1 MISVT
6 IEPQRYFVEKIAGDL
21 FQVYCVT
28 PAGQSPET
36 YDPTPQQMV
45 QISRSQAYFRIGEIG
60 FEQAW
65 MKNLQSQNPDMA
77 VRQML
82 IVYLQCIFNL
92 NRNLIFFLPHIHTV
106 GINSHQQA
114 AVWGIIICNI
124 FFIFFRLLLSY

>member
-1 MISVT
+1 MKRIPYWICLLLAIVGLSACQGKKEGGTRMISVT

-65 MKNLQSQNPDMA
+65 MKNLQSQNPDMR
-77 VRQML
+77 VFDPGRR
-82 IVYLQCIFNL
+82 V
-92 NRNLIFFLPHIHTV
+92 
-106 GINSHQQA
+106 
-114 AVWGIIICNI
+114 
-124 FFIFFRLLLSY
+124 